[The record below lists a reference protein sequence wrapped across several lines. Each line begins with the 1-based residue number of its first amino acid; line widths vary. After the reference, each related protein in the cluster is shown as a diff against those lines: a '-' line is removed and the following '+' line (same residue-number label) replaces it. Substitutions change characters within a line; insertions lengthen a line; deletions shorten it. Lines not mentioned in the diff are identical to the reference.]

1 MAKLLIEMGNTALK
15 AVWTEGETLGRTVRY
30 QGEKTI
36 EFIKHI
42 TEKEKPEMLVV
53 ASVRDISVQD
63 EGVLEECCH
72 QLVIIDK
79 NHQSILRA
87 YGLPEYLGAD
97 RAAGIIA
104 ARKLFGGKECVIFD
118 FGTILSIDFIS
129 SEGVYEGG
137 NVSLGCRTRL
147 KAINRYSKNLPLVNS
162 PKGNVQRG
170 NSLSSSI
177 EAGVMEGIKFEING
191 YMASRPESVVVF
203 TGGDADLFMRQTGN
217 SVFVVNNLVLMG
229 LQVIAKDYES

>member
-15 AVWTEGETLGRTVRY
+15 AVWTEGETLGKTIRY

-53 ASVRDISVQD
+53 ASVRDISGQD

-72 QLVIIDK
+72 SLVIIDK
-79 NHQSILRA
+79 NHQSVLRA

-104 ARKLFGGKECVIFD
+104 ARKLFAGKDCVIFD
-118 FGTILSIDFIS
+118 FGTILSIDFVS
-129 SEGVYEGG
+129 ADGTYGGG

-162 PKGNVQRG
+162 PKGNVERG

-177 EAGVMEGIKFEING
+177 EAGVMKGIDFEING
-191 YMASRPESVVVF
+191 YIASKPDSVVVF
-203 TGGDADLFMRQTGN
+203 TGGDADLFMRRTGN

-229 LQVIAKDYES
+229 LAVIAKDYES